1 VRTDPARA
9 IVPWWDVGRADRAQH
24 QLLAG
29 YPRDRRGRPT
39 GDDVDAGGVERRRE
53 FSLDGR
59 HYTLSGGSWGSRYA
73 LVADGTPVARADHV
87 GRRDWTLDADGR
99 TRTFRRRRSVWS
111 GDQVLVEGDRVLGGV
126 RHAGRWRGDA
136 EAELPGMD
144 LPVQVLAVAV
154 VLTLWSHQAS
164 AAVT

>member
-1 VRTDPARA
+1 MSAVLTARSTSFWRGTHEIA
-9 IVPWWDVGRADRAQH
+9 VD
-24 QLLAG
+24 
-29 YPRDRRGRPT
+29 GRPVT
-39 GDDVDAGGVERRRE
+39 TWTPAAWSGAGE

-59 HYTLSGGSWGSRYA
+59 HHTLSGGSWGSRYA